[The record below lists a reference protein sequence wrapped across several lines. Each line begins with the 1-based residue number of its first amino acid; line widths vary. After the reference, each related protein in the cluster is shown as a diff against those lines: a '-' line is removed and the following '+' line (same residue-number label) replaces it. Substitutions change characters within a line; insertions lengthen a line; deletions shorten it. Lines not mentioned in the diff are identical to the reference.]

1 MCGII
6 IKLRQTMKKTFL
18 LGAMVCALGM
28 MTACK
33 SGTANENTIDSTQ
46 IQTDIFVY
54 DTLDNWLTIGIPIQR
69 VIEKMGEPDSIGDIE
84 TWEMSGWDY
93 RFYRFDRCGASFYT
107 EIDEESEKVY
117 DINIHN
123 GSPLRTSRGVR
134 VGDSRQTVM
143 QRYADCIKQK
153 QDNSMLY
160 VNDIYQGTFFFFD
173 NDKLMQI
180 SIGAL
185 AE

>member
-1 MCGII
+1 
-6 IKLRQTMKKTFL
+6 MKKLFL

-28 MTACK
+28 MTDCK
-33 SGTANENTIDSTQ
+33 SGTANENTNDSTQ

-54 DTLDNWLTIGIPIQR
+54 DTLDNWLTIGVPIQH

-93 RFYRFDRCGASFYT
+93 RFYRFDRWGASFYT

-123 GSPLRTSRGVR
+123 GSPFRTSRGVR
-134 VGDSRQTVM
+134 IGDTRQTVM
-143 QRYADCIKQK
+143 QQYADCIKQK
-153 QDNSMLY
+153 QDNSMLF